1 MIMTITKAFIYRPT
15 DGQMIDLPIV
25 PPKEQVRIDLPIV
38 SPKEQETIEVKQ
50 AKTIIPK
57 KVSVVRKNAVKELD
71 LIKLEQMM
79 IELKPWRQ
87 IGAAFGVTAE
97 QARYYALRHLGLHKN
112 KGYTDLDL
120 VAEQTKAVYEQGLSW
135 REIAEVLGITI
146 ASARYR
152 AKALGLPPKGN
163 KKND

>member
-1 MIMTITKAFIYRPT
+1 MTITKAFIYRPT

-25 PPKEQVRIDLPIV
+25 PPKEQVKIDLPIV
-38 SPKEQETIEVKQ
+38 PPKEHV
-50 AKTIIPK
+50 KTITPK
-57 KVSVVRKNAVKELD
+57 KPSVVRKNAVKELD

>member
-25 PPKEQVRIDLPIV
+25 PPKEQVKIDLPIV
-38 SPKEQETIEVKQ
+38 PPKEHV
-50 AKTIIPK
+50 KTITPK
-57 KVSVVRKNAVKELD
+57 KPSVVRKNAVKELD

>member
-25 PPKEQVRIDLPIV
+25 PPKEQVKIDLPIV
-38 SPKEQETIEVKQ
+38 PPKEQVKI
-50 AKTIIPK
+50 TTPK
-57 KVSVVRKNAVKELD
+57 KPSVVRKNAVKELD

-97 QARYYALRHLGLHKN
+97 QARYYALRHLGQHKN

-120 VAEQTKAVYEQGLSW
+120 VADQFKAVYEQGLSW
-135 REIAEVLGITI
+135 REISKTLGITI
-146 ASARYR
+146 DSARYR
-152 AKALGLPPKGN
+152 AKALGLLPKGN

>member
-25 PPKEQVRIDLPIV
+25 PPKEQVKIDLPIV
-38 SPKEQETIEVKQ
+38 PPKEHV
-50 AKTIIPK
+50 KTITPK
-57 KVSVVRKNAVKELD
+57 KPSVVRKNAVKELD

-97 QARYYALRHLGLHKN
+97 QARYYALGHLGLHKN